1 MAKSF
6 LSTNFYSDN
15 LIIAPFLLTPFFLIS
30 GSFLSDFLMSLSAL
44 IFLIYCVRNKDFKYF
59 YNYYFILFFIIYIYI
74 NINSFFSFD
83 PKISFKTS
91 IPYIRGIIFSVCF
104 SFIINKKNFI
114 NLFFFSFYLSY
125 LILLIDSLF
134 QLITGSNIIGYPAA
148 YRISSFFGEELIM
161 GSFVSR
167 TLPFVL
173 GILFFLDFK
182 NKEFLGLALLLI
194 AGILVFISGE
204 RLALVYFAITIFF
217 FCIFFF
223 NFKFK
228 IYFLTLIFLT
238 LSIITF
244 YNSNFFNRLYF
255 HTKQQ
260 LKQGQSALF
269 LSYRHELHYL
279 TAYRMYKDNKFFGH
293 GLRSFRNLCADE
305 RYSVQDKIDKD
316 KTQFSPID
324 GLYDITEEYREVE
337 DLNLLKTIQK
347 YYVVSIT
354 SKDSRVEFV
363 VGDYYKK
370 FYKTKGD
377 YVKTNEALFVN
388 HGYPN
393 GCNTHPHNI
402 YLQIL
407 AEIGLVGFFLFFGFF
422 LFMFCQLIVIFLRRR
437 KINVENKDKSN
448 FFFILGIVLSLFPL
462 FPSGSFYNNWLLAIF
477 SINLG
482 FLINYYSLIIKKNV

>member
-1 MAKSF
+1 
-6 LSTNFYSDN
+6 
-15 LIIAPFLLTPFFLIS
+15 
-30 GSFLSDFLMSLSAL
+30 MSLSAL
-44 IFLIYCVRNKDFKYF
+44 IFLIHCFMNKDFKYF

-91 IPYIRGIIFSVCF
+91 IPYIRVIIFSIFF

-134 QLITGSNIIGYPAA
+134 QLITGSNIIGYPAT

-173 GILFFLDFK
+173 GILFFLDLK
-182 NKEFLGLALLLI
+182 NKDFLGLALLLI
-194 AGILVFISGE
+194 AGILVFLSGE
-204 RLALVYFAITIFF
+204 RLALVYYTITIFF
-217 FCIFFF
+217 SFIFFF

-228 IYFLTLIFLT
+228 IYFLALIFLT
-238 LSIITF
+238 FFIITF

-260 LKQGQSALF
+260 LKQGQSSLF

-305 RYSVQDKIDKD
+305 RFSVQDKIDKD

-337 DLNLLKTIQK
+337 DLNSLKTIQK
-347 YYVVSIT
+347 YYVVSVT
-354 SKDSRVEFV
+354 SKDSRFEFV

-370 FYKTKGD
+370 FFKSKGD
-377 YVKTNEALFVN
+377 NVKSNEALFVN
-388 HGYPN
+388 YAYPN
-393 GCNTHPHNI
+393 GCNTHPHNV

-422 LFMFCQLIVIFLRRR
+422 LFLFYQLIIIFL
-437 KINVENKDKSN
+437 KIKRNDISYKYKSN
-448 FFFILGIVLSLFPL
+448 FLFILGIVLSLFPL
-462 FPSGSFYNNWLLAIF
+462 FPSGSFYNNWLLSIF

-482 FLINYYSLIIKKNV
+482 FLINYYPLNIKKND